1 MYIYIYRLA
10 EWWMTTEKLPV
21 TIEWWWM
28 FDLTSINMWKF
39 NDLVCVLTILLFI
52 LLINRIADVIVSANA
67 SDAEH
72 MGFDNLNG

>member
-1 MYIYIYRLA
+1 MMNDDWKITSYDRMMMDVWSYAY
-10 EWWMTTEKLPV
+10 KL
-21 TIEWWWM
+21 
-28 FDLTSINMWKF
+28 WKF

>member
-1 MYIYIYRLA
+1 MMNDDWKITSYDRMMMDVWSYVY
-10 EWWMTTEKLPV
+10 KL
-21 TIEWWWM
+21 
-28 FDLTSINMWKF
+28 WKF

-72 MGFDNLNG
+72 MGFDHLNG